1 MLRTY
6 RSIVLAGLLA
16 CAACGSSTE
25 DTASAEN
32 AAEENTEEAAAPEQ
46 APETP
51 AATAATP
58 AATDDEPHLTAG
70 PKKDVY
76 SVGDVAALD
85 SLLIKVNSVTTAA
98 ETDFKEKPK
107 AGHEYVV
114 VNVTWENGTT
124 KLRDFSTL
132 MNTLMLDAQGKEI
145 KVKAGASAEGAM
157 QLDRSRGAGK
167 SGTGPIFYEVPANA
181 KGLKWV
187 FRTLGGSALDMAEK
201 GRVVFDLG
209 R

>member
-6 RSIVLAGLLA
+6 RSVLLASLLA
-16 CAACGSSTE
+16 CAACGSSNEET
-25 DTASAEN
+25 TSAEITS
-32 AAEENTEEAAAPEQ
+32 EENTEEVATQEQ

-51 AATAATP
+51 ATTAATP
-58 AATDDEPHLTAG
+58 AAADTEPHLTAG

-76 SVGDVAALD
+76 SVGDVAELD
-85 SLLIKVNSVTTAA
+85 SLLIKVNSVTTAP

-132 MNTLMLDAQGKEI
+132 MNTMVLDAQGKEI
-145 KVKAGASAEGAM
+145 KAKAAASSEGTM
-157 QLDRSRGAGK
+157 QLDRSRAAGH
-167 SGTGPIFYEVPANA
+167 SGTGPIFYEVPAKA

-187 FRTLGGSALDMAEK
+187 FRTIKGSALDMAEK
-201 GRVVFDLG
+201 GRVAFDLG